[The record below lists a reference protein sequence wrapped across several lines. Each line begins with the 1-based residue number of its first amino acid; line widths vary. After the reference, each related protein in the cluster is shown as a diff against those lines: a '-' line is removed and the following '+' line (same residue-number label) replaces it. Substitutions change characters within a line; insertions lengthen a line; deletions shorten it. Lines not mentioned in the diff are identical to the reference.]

1 MLLLPLDGKTIN
13 LEKGF
18 VSPKWGRSITIHKPN
33 AVLEREKK
41 TEFHQIHSALTE
53 VAARL
58 AASQDAIEEQGEV
71 EIEWMTGR
79 ETRKVQTNPQSEV
92 KIIHW
97 RSILVDI

>member
-1 MLLLPLDGKTIN
+1 MRLLLLDGKTIN

-18 VSPKWGRSITIHKPN
+18 VSPGWGRSITNRKPN

-53 VAARL
+53 VGARL
-58 AASQDAIEEQGEV
+58 TANQDAIEEQDEV

-79 ETRKVQTNPQSEV
+79 EMKKVQTNPQSEV
-92 KIIHW
+92 KIIH
-97 RSILVDI
+97 